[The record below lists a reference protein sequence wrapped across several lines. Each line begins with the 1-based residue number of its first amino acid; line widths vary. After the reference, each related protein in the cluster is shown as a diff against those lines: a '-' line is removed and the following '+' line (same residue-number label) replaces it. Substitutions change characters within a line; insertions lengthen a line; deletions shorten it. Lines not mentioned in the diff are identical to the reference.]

1 METFINFFL
10 LFVGLPFIVYYSIR
24 YVEAQKMRQDMILEL
39 YIRYVIEPNTKEIL
53 QDIEKHIEKHNRLMR
68 QIKKYKSTNI

>member
-24 YVEAQKMRQDMILEL
+24 YIETQKIRQDMILEL
-39 YIRYVIEPNTKEIL
+39 YIKCVIEPDTKEIL
-53 QDIEKHIEKHNRLMR
+53 QDVEKYIEKHNKLMR

>member
-10 LFVGLPFIVYYSIR
+10 LFVGLPLVAYYSIK
-24 YVEAQKMRQDMILEL
+24 YVEAQKVRQDMILEL
-39 YIRYVIEPNTKEIL
+39 YIKCIIEPETKEIL
-53 QDIEKHIEKHNRLMR
+53 QNVEKHIEKHNRLMR